1 VPARRVNW
9 LLVGSGDVVR
19 KRVGA
24 ALADAAGS
32 RVAALCECDPQRLE
46 EAAQRFGVG
55 ATFTDFNRALA
66 EADADAVYLATP
78 VHLHVPQAMAAMK
91 AGKHVLVEKP
101 LGLSADECRK
111 AVALAEE
118 TGLVAGCAYYR
129 RFFPCFEAAR
139 QMIGE
144 GALGDV
150 VLVRV
155 IYRSWYALP
164 AGGPQPWRIVPGLAG
179 GGVLSDV
186 GSHML
191 DVVIGLFGMP
201 ETVFARVGTLS
212 REWAVD
218 DSAAVLM
225 TLPGGAHC
233 CANFHWNSKAW
244 SHEFEIIGTD
254 ASLKWAPCDCG
265 KVVKTV
271 GRDVSELDMPNA
283 PNVHLP
289 VVEDFVRAVLKAGS
303 PRVTLAEAA
312 KTNVLLDAIYESG
325 RSGKEVRP

>member
-1 VPARRVNW
+1 MPERRVNW

-24 ALADAAGS
+24 ALIDAAGS
-32 RVAALCECDPQRLE
+32 RIAAVCESDPQRLE
-46 EAAQRFGVG
+46 EAARRFGIG
-55 ATFTDFNRALA
+55 ATFTDFDRALA

-78 VHLHVPQAMAAMK
+78 VHLHVPQAIAAMK

-101 LGLSADECRK
+101 LGLSGDECRR
-111 AVALAEE
+111 AVAVAEE

-155 IYRSWYALP
+155 VYRSWYAP
-164 AGGPQPWRIVPGLAG
+164 PPGGPEPWRIVPGLAG
-179 GGVLSDV
+179 GGVLSDM

-201 ETVFARVGTLS
+201 ETVFAKVGTLS
-212 REWAVD
+212 RQWAVD
-218 DSAAVLM
+218 DSAAALM
-225 TLPGGAHC
+225 TLPGGAHA
-233 CANFHWNSKAW
+233 CANFHWNSKTW

-254 ASLKWAPCDCG
+254 ASLKWAPCDSG

-271 GRDVSELDMPNA
+271 GREVRELDMPNA

-289 VVEDFVRAVLKAGS
+289 VVEDFVSAVLNARP

-312 KTNVLLDAIYESG
+312 KTNVLLDAVYESG
-325 RSGKEVRP
+325 RSGKEVRL